1 MNERLKLREKIRVWS
16 ENCVLEWDGLMP
28 IYRRGRESSK
38 PWIITITWSST
49 SLGRNC
55 ALQLHSPFFRDQ
67 NGQLKRAPELLFWVG
82 ELVFARS
89 WISISRELHGW
100 LQRSVLH
107 DFLRA
112 KWAVGIWHLCSFS
125 SRELFFV
132 ARGLLRA
139 TSHPSRDLLILRAT
153 YASRLQ
159 LNVPRLARAKCF
171 VSIWHL
177 VRASL

>member
-16 ENCVLEWDGLMP
+16 GNCVLEWDDLMP

-89 WISISRELHGW
+89 WH
-100 LQRSVLH
+100 V
-107 DFLRA
+107 
-112 KWAVGIWHLCSFS
+112 CSFS
-125 SRELFFV
+125 SRELFYV
-132 ARGLLRA
+132 ARGASFAPYARASSPYDLWHLDTPVLRA
-139 TSHPSRDLLILRAT
+139 NVSKLPSELHLLGRCTSREWLCMACP
-153 YASRLQ
+153 
-159 LNVPRLARAKCF
+159 K
-171 VSIWHL
+171 
-177 VRASL
+177 